1 MVCKAEPSLLRM
13 RRRPGFSVMRKRP
26 LGKSATAQ
34 GVVQAA
40 GDGGDRD
47 VRRLVIGSMRLPRK
61 HRMIA
66 IQFRGALVDGLA
78 FDREFLEGTAN
89 GARVAATGRRRLGHQ
104 QCGKHRQ
111 SCDGADHHYSFH
123 FSLLN

>member
-1 MVCKAEPSLLRM
+1 
-13 RRRPGFSVMRKRP
+13 
-26 LGKSATAQ
+26 
-34 GVVQAA
+34 
-40 GDGGDRD
+40 
-47 VRRLVIGSMRLPRK
+47 MRLPRK
-61 HRMIA
+61 YRMIG
-66 IQFRGALVDGLA
+66 IQFWGALVDGLA

-123 FSLLN
+123 FSLLTKLALAADKFNGLNPFGVSSRHTA